1 MGSCT
6 TKQRRLPNSQKF
18 LSVTDAKLVK
28 EGKSSSFLN
37 PEIRAKI
44 LHAKDA
50 KAPILKLRENQ
61 LLRLRMTQLQIQVAP
76 EIQVL

>member
-18 LSVTDAKLVK
+18 LSFTDVKLVK
-28 EGKSSSFLN
+28 IDKSSSFLN

-50 KAPILKLRENQ
+50 KAPILNLRENQ
-61 LLRLRMTQLQIQVAP
+61 LRKLRMAQLQIKVA
-76 EIQVL
+76 